1 MKKTFAVMTSA
12 ALLFASSA
20 FASGFGPA
28 PASMEDEATDY
39 IEQRL
44 ENPNGSSVK
53 AVSAPYKVT
62 ADLNGGDDENCWA
75 IDMRIRTKLASGQTG
90 RDTLTVL
97 FYEGE
102 PVALRSDLNT
112 RVARV
117 DDSVQFA
124 SR

>member
-1 MKKTFAVMTSA
+1 MRQRNIIMKKTLAVITSA
-12 ALLFASSA
+12 TLLFASSA

-62 ADLNGGDDENCWA
+62 ADLNGG
-75 IDMRIRTKLASGQTG
+75 RLHVTIRTGANGLGTANGKRIFPKNLGSMTC
-90 RDTLTVL
+90 
-97 FYEGE
+97 F
-102 PVALRSDLNT
+102 
-112 RVARV
+112 
-117 DDSVQFA
+117 
-124 SR
+124 